1 MDPASKGPPLPGGDG
16 GGGGGGGGGAPHVRR
31 LRTLKR
37 RKEEKESKWDNT
49 ARYMPFKGQSIN
61 WTQPMFQDEQ
71 REAWK
76 SSWVDCLQ

>member
-1 MDPASKGPPLPGGDG
+1 MDPASKGPPLPGGEP

-37 RKEEKESKWDNT
+37 RKEEKESKWDNSKKSHSK
-49 ARYMPFKGQSIN
+49 ANSNKQ
-61 WTQPMFQDEQ
+61 MFQDEQ

-76 SSWVDCLQ
+76 SSRVDCLQ